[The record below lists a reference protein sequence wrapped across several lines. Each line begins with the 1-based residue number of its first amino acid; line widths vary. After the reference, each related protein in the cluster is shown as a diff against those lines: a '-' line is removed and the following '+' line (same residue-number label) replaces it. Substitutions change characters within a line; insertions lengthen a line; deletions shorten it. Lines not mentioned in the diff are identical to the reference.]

1 MVAEEAHGPEGP
13 PQQLDGVPPLQM
25 DVDAGVAAL
34 EAPQGHR
41 ECDAGGRGRR
51 GAELDGELRVAPARA
66 PDVEHAVLLGI
77 EVDEPPPLHQ
87 SAVEAG
93 GAGQPRL
100 LVDGEQQLER
110 PVRERRLPH
119 HRQHRRHP
127 DAVVRPQGG
136 AGGGQVLALHPRH
149 DGVGGEVERDV
160 RVLLLHHVEVRLEDG
175 DVGALVARRGRLAHD
190 KVAGR
195 VRVMGEPE
203 AVGRRHDV
211 IAHPAFILRRAG
223 NRENGVEVPP
233 QRGRLQVADEG
244 HGVSRRVMEVV
255 ESRILHCPA
264 PRNGNADPADGPPP
278 RRPMTRPDP
287 GGPGADRGGAA
298 PVPTRPPT
306 VRNPLAD
313 PTPWPL

>member
-1 MVAEEAHGPEGP
+1 MAEEADGPEGP
-13 PQQLDGVPPLQM
+13 PQQLDGVAPLQM

-41 ECDAGGRGRR
+41 EGDAGLGGRC
-51 GAELDGELRVAPARA
+51 GAQLDRELRVAPART

-77 EVDEPPPLHQ
+77 EVDEPPALHQ

-119 HRQHRRHP
+119 HREHRRHP

-136 AGGGQVLALHPRH
+136 AGRGQVLALHLRH

-160 RVLLLHHVEVRLEDG
+160 RVLLLHHVEVGLEDG
-175 DVGALVARRGRLAHD
+175 DAGALVASRGRLAHD
-190 KVAGR
+190 EVAGR
-195 VRVMGEPE
+195 VRVVGEAE

-211 IAHPAFILRRAG
+211 AAHAPLVLRRAG
-223 NRENGVEVPP
+223 NGENGVEVPP
-233 QRGRLQVADEG
+233 QGGRLQVADEG
-244 HGVSRRVMEVV
+244 HGLFLGNRGVV
-255 ESRILHCPA
+255 ESGILHCPA
-264 PRNGNADPADGPPP
+264 PLNGNADPADGTPP
-278 RRPMTRPDP
+278 RLPMPSEPIRAAP
-287 GGPGADRGGAA
+287 RGGGSMYHALSGTA
-298 PVPTRPPT
+298 CSRSH
-306 VRNPLAD
+306 A
-313 PTPWPL
+313 